1 MNVSI
6 RSPNNIFIRWIFVF
20 GIVFSGFFVNS
31 FNVFANES
39 ESLVVGPHNA
49 ESINSFLKTVDK
61 TKTNYIVKR
70 YLVLCQYLGHKKSN
84 FFMLYF

>member
-70 YLVLCQYLGHKKSN
+70 YLYYDWC
-84 FFMLYF
+84 